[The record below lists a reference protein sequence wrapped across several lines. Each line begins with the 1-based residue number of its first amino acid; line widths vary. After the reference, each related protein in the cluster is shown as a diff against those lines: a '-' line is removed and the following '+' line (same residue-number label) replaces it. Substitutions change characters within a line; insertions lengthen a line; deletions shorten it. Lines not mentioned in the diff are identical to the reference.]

1 MARPAKNQP
10 VALGERVNLTAG
22 IIERLA
28 CPQGKEQVFLR
39 DSLAPGLCV
48 RVSAQGAKTFV
59 FERKVGQRTVRRT
72 IADVRNVSIEDAR
85 DAARQAYL
93 AFDQGVDPWAEQ
105 RALVVRKQ
113 AAADKAV
120 ATVAEAWAVYLA
132 DRKDHWGDRH
142 YSDHEKL
149 SAAGGEKA
157 VRGTRGTGVTK
168 PGVLHSL
175 MALQLSDLTAPT
187 VEAWA
192 ATEAK
197 TRATQ
202 ARLGARMLS
211 AFVSW
216 CEDQDAYSGLVLR
229 GSAAVKTR
237 RTRAALGK
245 AKVKTDSLLRE
256 QLPAWFAA
264 VRKIGNPSI
273 SAYLQALLLTG
284 ARPIEVREMR
294 WGDIDWAWQGLNIR
308 DKVEGDRIIPLTPYV
323 ASLLAALPRRND
335 WVFSSPESASGQITS
350 PNTPHEKACVVAGIK
365 PVTLHGLR
373 RSFKSLTEWLEMP
386 AGVVAQIMGHKPSAT
401 AEKHYTVR
409 PLDLLRLHHEKIE
422 TWVLEQAGVP
432 FSAPAAKGTRLKAV

>member
-1 MARPAKNQP
+1 MARPSKNQP
-10 VALGERVNLTAG
+10 VALGERVSITASV
-22 IIERLA
+22 IERLT
-28 CPQGKEQVFLR
+28 CPPGKEQAFLR

-48 RVSAQGAKTFV
+48 RVSVQGAKTFV

-72 IADVRNVSIEDAR
+72 IADVRSVSIEDAR
-85 DAARQAYL
+85 DSARAAYR
-93 AFDQGVDPWAEQ
+93 AFDQGVDPWAERRAVVAQ
-105 RALVVRKQ
+105 RQVT
-113 AAADKAV
+113 ADKAV
-120 ATVAEAWAVYLA
+120 ATVAQAWADYLA

-142 YSDHEKL
+142 YSDHRKM
-149 SAAGGEKA
+149 SGAGGEKA
-157 VRGTRGTGVTK
+157 TRGTRGTGVTK

-175 MALQLSDLTAPT
+175 MPLQLSDLTAPA
-187 VEAWA
+187 VETWA

-216 CEDQDAYSGLVLR
+216 CEDQAAYSGLVPR

-256 QLPAWFAA
+256 QLPVWFAA

-273 SAYLQALLLTG
+273 SAYLQVLLLTG

-294 WGDIDWAWQGLNIR
+294 WADIDWAWQGLNIR

-335 WVFSSPESASGQITS
+335 WVFSSGESASGRITS
-350 PNTPHEKACVVAGIK
+350 PNTPHEKVCLVAGIK

-409 PLDLLRLHHEKIE
+409 PLDLLRLHHAKIE
-422 TWVLEQAGVP
+422 AWVLEQAEVP
-432 FSAPAAKGTRLKAV
+432 FVAAPATGKRLKVV